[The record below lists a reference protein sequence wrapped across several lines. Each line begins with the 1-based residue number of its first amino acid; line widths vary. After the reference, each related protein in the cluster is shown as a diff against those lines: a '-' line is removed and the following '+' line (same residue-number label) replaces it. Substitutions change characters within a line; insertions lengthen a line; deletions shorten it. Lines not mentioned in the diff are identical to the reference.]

1 MALIGA
7 ECGVMFAGPRSLREV
22 VTVYVVAVD
31 GGTCK
36 IDSSEG
42 DYVT

>member
-1 MALIGA
+1 MWRDVAA
-7 ECGVMFAGPRSLREV
+7 PRSLREV

-31 GGTCK
+31 GTTRK